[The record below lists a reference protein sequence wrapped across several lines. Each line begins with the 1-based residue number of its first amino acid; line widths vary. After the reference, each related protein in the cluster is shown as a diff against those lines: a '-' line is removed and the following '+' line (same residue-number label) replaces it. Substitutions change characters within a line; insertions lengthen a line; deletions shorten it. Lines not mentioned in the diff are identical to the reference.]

1 MTTAMNGEV
10 ICPRCNC
17 PAMLLDASYVYGLGS
32 RGRIW
37 FCLVCGAYVG
47 CHPGS
52 TKALGWPADKATRW
66 ARHMAHEAFDP
77 IWRSRRMSRSG
88 AYQRL
93 AQRMGLPPE
102 QTHIGMFNQEQ
113 CGQVIK
119 ICGEWR
125 NCYATGADG
134 D

>member
-1 MTTAMNGEV
+1 
-10 ICPRCNC
+10 
-17 PAMLLDASYVYGLGS
+17 
-32 RGRIW
+32 
-37 FCLVCGAYVG
+37 
-47 CHPGS
+47 
-52 TKALGWPADKATRW
+52 
-66 ARHMAHEAFDP
+66 
-77 IWRSRRMSRSG
+77 MSRSG

-93 AQRMGLPPE
+93 AQRMRLPLE
-102 QTHIGMFNQEQ
+102 QTHIGMFNQQQ